1 MPHELIQVRVRN
13 PLSKILLLLLLIVAG
28 VWSYFAVSWYIGN
41 TFAEYSDPNA
51 TTVDIAHRAVSMAP
65 KDPLTHWRMAQ
76 VAEKT
81 LTLDK
86 QGAAIAE
93 YEKAVSL
100 SPNDYRFWMSL
111 GRAYEQVGE
120 ASKAEQALR
129 RAVTLAPSYA
139 YPHWYLGNLFLR
151 NARYDEAFAE
161 LRLASQA
168 DPELRPQQFNLVW
181 AIYSDDPEG
190 LKNAVGPTAAVRA
203 AFALYLISQQHLAEG
218 LRLWDSLSA
227 DEKIANRDS
236 AQQMIQSLFKD
247 FKFHAGLKVWND
259 IATEKFRTEV
269 GHVFDDSFELSG
281 QYGSETVFGWQ
292 ARGAPQVQIGA
303 DAGRMHGGVKSLR
316 FVFDVRANVEAV
328 NVYQLVPIQPQTT
341 YDLEFYVSTD
351 KLTTAGAPQID
362 IVDPTDTRVLISSA
376 MAPVGTNGWNRVSVS
391 FKTGEKTEAVIIKI
405 VRFPCVDKETPV
417 CPIFGTV
424 WYDDFTI
431 TRRN

>member
-13 PLSKILLLLLLIVAG
+13 PLIKILLLLLLVIAG

-41 TFAEYSDPNA
+41 TFAEYSDPSV
-51 TTVDIAHRAVSMAP
+51 TTVDIARRAVGMAP
-65 KDPLTHWRMAQ
+65 KDPMTHWRMAE

-81 LTLDK
+81 LTLDQ

-120 ASKAEQALR
+120 ADKSEQALK
-129 RAVTLAPSYA
+129 RAVALAPAYA
-139 YPHWYLGNLFLR
+139 YPHWYLGNLLLR

-168 DPELRPQQFNLVW
+168 DPGLRPQQFNLVW
-181 AIYSDDPEG
+181 AIYSDDPEK
-190 LKNAVGPTAAVRA
+190 LKNAVGSTSEVRA
-203 AFALYLISQQHLAEG
+203 DFSLYLISQQHLAEG
-218 LRLWDSLSA
+218 LRLWDSLSV
-227 DEKIANRDS
+227 DDKIANRYT
-236 AQQMIQSLFKD
+236 AEKIIQSLFKD
-247 FKFHAGLKVWND
+247 FKFHAAVKVWND

-269 GHVFDDSFELSG
+269 GHVFDGSFELAG
-281 QYGSETVFGWQ
+281 GYGPETVFGWQ
-292 ARGAPQVQIGA
+292 VQGAPQVQIGA
-303 DAGRMHGGVKSLR
+303 DAGRLHGGLKSLR
-316 FVFDVRANVEAV
+316 FVFEVRANVDAV
-328 NVYQLVPIQPQTT
+328 NVYQLVPIQPQTA

-362 IVDPTDTRVLISSA
+362 IVDPTTTAVLMSSA
-376 MAPVGTNGWNRVSVS
+376 MAPVGTNGWNRVSLS
-391 FKTGEKTEAVIIKI
+391 FKSGEKTEAVIIKI

-424 WYDDFTI
+424 WYDDFSI